1 MFEGIPLGKTQKTNA
16 IRLLETQNIRH
27 SILIYEVDENDL
39 SGITVANKIGVEP
52 ERVFKTLVTRG
63 EKTGINVF
71 CIQVT
76 EELNLKKAAVACGD
90 KKVEMIKEKELL
102 TLTGYIKGGCSP
114 IGMKKHYP
122 TFIDET
128 AQLFNE
134 ISVSAGIRGMQIMI
148 KPEDLVRIIEGN
160 FADLI

>member
-1 MFEGIPLGKTQKTNA
+1 MKPQKTNA
-16 IRLLETQNIRH
+16 VRLLEANSIPH
-27 SILIYEVDENDL
+27 STLTYDVDESDL

-52 ERVFKTLVTRG
+52 ERVFKTLATRG

-71 CIQVT
+71 CVPVT
-76 EELNLKKAAVACGD
+76 EELNLKKAAVACSD
-90 KKVEMIKEKELL
+90 KKIEMIKEKELL
-102 TLTGYIKGGCSP
+102 PLTGYIKGGCSP

-128 AQLFNE
+128 AQLFDE

-148 KPEDLVRIIEGN
+148 KPEDLLKIVEGN

>member
-1 MFEGIPLGKTQKTNA
+1 LKAQKTNA
-16 IRLLETQNIRH
+16 VRLLEANNI
-27 SILIYEVDENDL
+27 IYSTLTFEVDESDL
-39 SGITVANKIGVEP
+39 SGITVANKIAVEP

-71 CIQVT
+71 CIPVT
-76 EELNLKKAAVACGD
+76 EELNLKKAALVCGD
-90 KKVEMIKEKELL
+90 KKIEMIKEKELL
-102 TLTGYIKGGCSP
+102 PLTGYIKGGCSP

-128 AQLFNE
+128 AQLFDE
-134 ISVSAGIRGMQIMI
+134 ISISAGLRGMQIMI
-148 KPEDLVRIIEGN
+148 KPNDLLELVKGK

>member
-1 MFEGIPLGKTQKTNA
+1 MKAQKTNA
-16 IRLLETQNIRH
+16 VRLLEANNI
-27 SILIYEVDENDL
+27 IYSTLTFEVDESDL
-39 SGITVANKIGVEP
+39 SGITVANKIAVEP

-71 CIQVT
+71 CIPVT
-76 EELNLKKAAVACGD
+76 EELNLKKAALVCGD
-90 KKVEMIKEKELL
+90 KKIEMIKEKELL
-102 TLTGYIKGGCSP
+102 PLTGYIKGGCSP

-128 AQLFNE
+128 AQLFDE
-134 ISVSAGIRGMQIMI
+134 ISISAGLRGMQIMI
-148 KPEDLVRIIEGN
+148 KPNDLLEVVKGK

>member
-1 MFEGIPLGKTQKTNA
+1 MKVQKTNA
-16 IRLLETQNIRH
+16 VRLLEASNIRH
-27 SILIYEVDENDL
+27 SVLTYDVDENDL

-71 CIQVT
+71 CIPVT
-76 EELNLKKAAVACGD
+76 TELNLKKAASVCGD
-90 KKVEMIKEKELL
+90 KKIEMIKEKELL
-102 TLTGYIKGGCSP
+102 PLTGYIKGGCSP
-114 IGMKKHYP
+114 IGMKKQYR

-128 AQLFNE
+128 AQLFDK
-134 ISVSAGIRGMQIMI
+134 ISISAGVRGMQIMI
-148 KPEDLVRIIEGN
+148 KPENLAKIVEGI